1 MLITIA
7 AARTATYAQFDK
19 AIADHTEAIR
29 LRPGYAHAFCD
40 RAFAYAQIGKDD
52 KVLSDY
58 DKAVRLDPK
67 DAIALCG
74 AGRHLRCHGGATT
87 RRSRII
93 RRLLHSMG
101 GASLHTSGAEWPDA
115 VLAIT

>member
-1 MLITIA
+1 M
-7 AARTATYAQFDK
+7 
-19 AIADHTEAIR
+19 
-29 LRPGYAHAFCD
+29 
-40 RAFAYAQIGKDD
+40 
-52 KVLSDY
+52 LSDY

-74 AGRHLRCHGGATT
+74 RGDTYAVTVDYHEAIADYTAVIAL
-87 RRSRII
+87 
-93 RRLLHSMG
+93 MG